1 MNFYVVCLSL
11 SSSFLFITNFE
22 GCWDNFFFCHTES
35 VCMLNVALA
44 SIKGW
49 MRSS

>member
-22 GCWDNFFFCHTES
+22 GYWDNFFFLPYRI
-35 VCMLNVALA
+35 CMYVECGFGIYKRLDEV
-44 SIKGW
+44 
-49 MRSS
+49 